1 MQIELNSIFV
11 INKSLLRN
19 YNKFFI
25 LNIKN
30 DIHLKNFEST
40 NSAYK
45 TIVIIF
51 PGIELKSLNF

>member
-25 LNIKN
+25 LNVKN
-30 DIHLKNFEST
+30 DIHLKNFESPLILHI
-40 NSAYK
+40 K
-45 TIVIIF
+45 R
-51 PGIELKSLNF
+51 L